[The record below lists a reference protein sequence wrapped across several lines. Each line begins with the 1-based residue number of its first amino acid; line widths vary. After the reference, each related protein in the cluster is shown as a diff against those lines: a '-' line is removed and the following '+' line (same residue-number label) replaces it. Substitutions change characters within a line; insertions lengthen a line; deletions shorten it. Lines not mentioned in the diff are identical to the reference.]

1 MTDKITK
8 LNFAIVGY
16 GRMGKLVEQVL
27 RERDEN
33 IQRIIDPAYKEFNWS
48 KESLR
53 GADSAICFTSPN
65 AGYDVT
71 KRILRAGIDAVV
83 ATTKFYLNDDGSIN
97 QEMLD
102 EFGELAKENGSRM
115 MYASNFSVGMNA
127 FWKQLKPMAEMM
139 AKLGYDVAVEERHH
153 SRKADVAGTAKTIG
167 NILLDTYR
175 DKDTMNFGDCERKR
189 GDREITV
196 VSTRAG
202 YIPGTH
208 TVIFDSP
215 VDSLEFTHRVRDPK
229 IFAKGAV
236 DSAYWLRG
244 KESGVY
250 NIIDRL

>member
-1 MTDKITK
+1 MSDQTK
-8 LNFAIVGY
+8 PNFAIVGY

-33 IQRIIDPAYKEFNWS
+33 IQGIIDPAYEQFGWTD
-48 KESLR
+48 ESLQSV
-53 GADSAICFTSPN
+53 DSAICFTSPD
-65 AGYDVT
+65 AGYDAT
-71 KRILRAGIDAVV
+71 KRILRAGVDAVV

-102 EFGELAKENGSRM
+102 EFGELARENGSRM

-127 FWKQLKPMAEMM
+127 FWKQLRPMAEMM

-153 SRKADVAGTAKTIG
+153 ARKADVAGTAKTIG
-167 NILLDTYR
+167 NILLDAYTDR
-175 DKDTMNFGDCERKR
+175 DTMNFGDCERKR
-189 GDREITV
+189 GDGEITV

-202 YIPGTH
+202 HIPGTH

-229 IFAKGAV
+229 IFAKGAL
-236 DSAYWLRG
+236 DSGYWLRDQG
-244 KESGVY
+244 PGVY
-250 NIIDRL
+250 SITDRL